1 MYSKYRAEPQR
12 EHLHLPIVHHFIN
25 HFMASVLTLALERV
39 HHVQR
44 SHRLAASVL
53 GVGDGVADD
62 VLEEHLQHT
71 TSLLVDEAR
80 DALHTATASQTADGG
95 LGDALDVVAKDL
107 AAEDTNC
114 QLAAECL
121 FICEFALT
129 GGAWRRPC
137 PDPCLPCHDP
147 TFCMMIS

>member
-1 MYSKYRAEPQR
+1 MYSKYTAQAQR
-12 EHLHLPIVHHFIN
+12 EALHLPTVHHFIS

-95 LGDALDVVAKDL
+95 LRDALDVVAQNL
-107 AAEDTNC
+107 AAGQANRQRC
-114 QLAAECL
+114 
-121 FICEFALT
+121 I
-129 GGAWRRPC
+129 
-137 PDPCLPCHDP
+137 
-147 TFCMMIS
+147 